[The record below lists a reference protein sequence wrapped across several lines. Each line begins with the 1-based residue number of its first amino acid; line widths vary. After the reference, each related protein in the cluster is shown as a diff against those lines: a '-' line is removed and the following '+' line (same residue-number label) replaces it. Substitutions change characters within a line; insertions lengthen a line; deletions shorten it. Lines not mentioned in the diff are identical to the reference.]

1 MVIDKIRLY
10 DFINKI
16 KSFDKIHIITKFILW
31 IYLQKY
37 DLKILTRHLTKCYN
51 QSDEKAKYYFFNIKW
66 M

>member
-16 KSFDKIHIITKFILW
+16 KSFDKLTHNNKIQYYGFFTKIWFEDF
-31 IYLQKY
+31 YVFNGNVY
-37 DLKILTRHLTKCYN
+37 D
-51 QSDEKAKYYFFNIKW
+51 E